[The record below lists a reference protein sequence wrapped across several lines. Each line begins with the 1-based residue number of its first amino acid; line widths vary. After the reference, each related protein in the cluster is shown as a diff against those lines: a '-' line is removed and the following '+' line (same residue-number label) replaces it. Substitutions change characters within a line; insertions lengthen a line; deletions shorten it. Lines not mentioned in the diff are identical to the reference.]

1 MTQVYFEVDVWRYD
15 TDRGVMDC
23 PPFVKTIGDVHA
35 YFGDIPH
42 EIVGNV
48 PQTLRSERRPKM
60 ADYARRRTLAD
71 DGFIEYLAYEEGDSE
86 ELEAARAERRL
97 ATSIRESKARRQK
110 SAGANRRSVIPL
122 YHCYDANGARV
133 ASYNTLREAS
143 EAIGRDRY
151 SVGHALKDMKRTSGG
166 YRWVKAEI
174 PPRSIGPLQVWK
186 KAGPK
191 GPVRVPCS
199 SYDHEGRRIATW
211 GSIKEAAL
219 ALGVS
224 PGGIGNALR
233 SPASLVRGRRFRKG
247 DAESIEPYVKPI
259 HETHRMLVSSYDAQG
274 KRVATYLSY
283 REAAEKVGISKS
295 TIAVAVRGVQY
306 LVRGLRWRKG
316 EEETIEPIEDGRKDR
331 KKND

>member
-1 MTQVYFEVDVWRYD
+1 MTQVYFEVDVWRFD

-23 PPFVKTIGDVHA
+23 PPFVKTIGDVHS

-42 EIVGNV
+42 EIAGNV

-60 ADYARRRTLAD
+60 ADYARSRTLAD

-97 ATSIRESKARRQK
+97 ATSIRESKERRKK

-122 YHCYDANGARV
+122 YHCYDAKGDRV
-133 ASYNTLREAS
+133 ASYNTIREACA
-143 EAIGRDRY
+143 AIGRDNH
-151 SVGHALKDMKRTSGG
+151 SIGHALRDIRRTSGG
-166 YRWVKAEI
+166 YRWVKAET
-174 PPRSIGPLQVWK
+174 PPRNIGPLQVWK

-211 GSIKEAAL
+211 GSIKEAAR

-224 PGGIGNALR
+224 PSGIGSALR

-247 DAESIEPYVKPI
+247 EAERIGPYVKPI
-259 HETHRMLVSSYDAQG
+259 HETRGMLVSSYDAQG

-295 TIAVAVRGVQY
+295 TIAVAVRGVPY

-316 EEETIEPIEDGRKDR
+316 KEETIEPIEDGRKDR

>member
-1 MTQVYFEVDVWRYD
+1 MIEVYFEVDVWRFD
-15 TDRGVMDC
+15 TDKGVMDC

-71 DGFIEYLAYEEGDSE
+71 DGFIEYLAYEGGSSK
-86 ELEAARAERRL
+86 ELEATRAERRL
-97 ATSIRESKARRQK
+97 ETSIRESRERRKK

-133 ASYNTLREAS
+133 ASYNTLREAG
-143 EAIGRDRY
+143 EAIGCNCH
-151 SVGHALKDMKRTSGG
+151 SVCHALKDMKRTSGG

-211 GSIKEAAL
+211 GSIKEAAR

-224 PGGIGNALR
+224 PSGIGNALR

-247 DAESIEPYVKPI
+247 EAERIEPYVKPI
-259 HETHRMLVSSYDAQG
+259 HETRGLLVSSYDAQG

-295 TIAVAVRGVQY
+295 AIAVAVRGVQY

-316 EEETIEPIEDGRKDR
+316 KEETIEPIEDGRKDR